1 MKKESTS
8 IITDKFILGPIFI
21 QDTSDILQTAFV
33 PEHSV
38 DFMRAMSGGEPFM
51 VHDYLFLAGEDWLMA
66 IGYPLHGKFD
76 AGSFEQALN
85 QTLRRIRPARCWSVS
100 PEPLPH
106 LSDCVLESD
115 HYYLLHSDVQ
125 IHPRLLRLAGK
136 AAGFLRVEAGREFSS
151 EHRLLW
157 KEFAKRKELPE
168 RVSSMFSKSRHV
180 VAGAHDL
187 TLLNAWDEK
196 GSLAACLLLDLAPRR
211 FASYLIGAYSRR
223 NYIPH
228 ATDLLFM
235 EMLSM
240 CRRLGKEFIHLGL
253 GVNPGILRFKLKWG
267 AERAWPYKLA
277 AWKNKQG
284 IRRTPD
290 PAESLPFMED
300 KLKFFMNLP
309 EQRKLTMLWE
319 LEKDGRISWI
329 AGASHFSRFS
339 FRLHLKRILH
349 EVDTVLCEGPL
360 DQVNMDLIAEVG
372 KHPDQNAPRL
382 ASFLSSQEIR
392 ELEKTVCGFGFW
404 SRFISRDSPAH
415 GNVRN
420 ILNKT
425 RHWYAFFALWSQFL
439 RRQGWKQSVDL
450 EAWNTSKEMG
460 KFVLGMETIHEQLR
474 TMESIPLERVVR
486 FIKNCREWRSLSR
499 HFERYYLKG
508 ELENM
513 FGTSA
518 EFPSRTE
525 MVIDRR
531 DELFLKR
538 MIPFLNQ
545 GRCAV
550 FVGTAHMLNL
560 RGMLK
565 KAGFRVRRSR

>member
-1 MKKESTS
+1 MKSKSTS
-8 IITDKFILGPIFI
+8 IIHQKFELGPILI
-21 QDTSDILQTAFV
+21 QDTSDILQRAFI

-38 DFMRAMSGGEPFM
+38 HFMRAMSGGEPFL
-51 VHDYLFLAGEDWLMA
+51 VHDHLFLAGEDWLMA
-66 IGYPLHGKFD
+66 IGYPLSGKFD
-76 AGSFEQALN
+76 ARRFEQALN
-85 QTLRRIRPARCWSVS
+85 ETIRRIRPARCWSVS
-100 PEPLPH
+100 PEPLAH
-106 LSDCVLESD
+106 LTDFVQEND
-115 HYYLLHSDVQ
+115 HYYLLHPDVQ
-125 IHPRLLRLAGK
+125 IHPRLLKLAGR
-136 AAGFLRVEAGREFSS
+136 ASEFLRVEEGKNFTS

-157 KEFAKRKELPE
+157 EEFAQRKELPG
-168 RVSSMFSKSRHV
+168 RVSSMFSKTRHV
-180 VAGAHDL
+180 IAGVHDL

-196 GSLAACLLLDLAPRR
+196 GRLSACLLLDLAPHR
-211 FASYLIGAYSRR
+211 FASYLIGAHSRR
-223 NYIPH
+223 NYTPH
-228 ATDLLFM
+228 ATDLLFLK
-235 EMLSM
+235 MLSM

-267 AERAWPYKLA
+267 AERAWSYRLA

-284 IRRTPD
+284 VKRTPG
-290 PAESLPFMED
+290 PADSLPFMED

-319 LEKDGRISWI
+319 LEKEGRLSWI

-339 FRLHLKRILH
+339 FRLHLRGILH

-360 DQVNMDLIAEVG
+360 DRVSMDLIADVG
-372 KHPDQNAPRL
+372 KHPDQDASRL

-392 ELEKTVCGFGFW
+392 ELEKTVCGSGFW

-415 GNVRN
+415 GNVKD
-420 ILNKT
+420 ILTTT
-425 RHWYAFFALWSQFL
+425 RHWYAFFALWSEFL
-439 RRQGWKQSVDL
+439 RRHGWNQSVDL
-450 EAWNTSKEMG
+450 EAWNTAKEMG
-460 KFVLGMETIHEQLR
+460 KYVLGMETIHEQLR
-474 TMESIPLERVVR
+474 TMESIPLDRVVR

-508 ELENM
+508 ELESM

-565 KAGFRVRRSR
+565 NAGFNVRRCR